1 MILDLKDISVRE
13 GDSLPF
19 EYELDL
25 SDITVFGEKP
35 FVNPFKVKGRVFNRA
50 GIFELSADACT
61 EAEFKCAR
69 CAEPFSE
76 RTEVSVFRVLSNSS
90 SDEADTDNLLFQ
102 DFLLDLD
109 TVIADEV
116 VLENEMVHLCREDC
130 KGLCSICGINLNKD
144 KCSCSHKEIDPRLA
158 PLQALLNNDPDK
170 EDVHPHS

>member
-19 EYELDL
+19 DYELDL

-50 GIFELSADACT
+50 GVLELSAEACT
-61 EAEFKCAR
+61 DAEFKCAR
-69 CAEPFSE
+69 CAESFSE
-76 RTEVSVFRVLSNSS
+76 SIDVRVFRVLSCSS
-90 SDEADTDNLLFQ
+90 SDEADTDNLQ
-102 DFLLDLD
+102 IHDFSLDLD

-130 KGLCSICGINLNKD
+130 KGLCSICGMNLNKGT
-144 KCSCSHKEIDPRLA
+144 CSCSNKEIDPRLA
-158 PLQALLNNDPDK
+158 PLKALLNNDPDK
-170 EDVHPHS
+170 EDVPPHS